1 MADQKIQAASPA
13 TFRILF
19 INTDELVLEE
29 LRKHLASLP
38 RVTVQQVAPET
49 DIISFVEKFSQ
60 DLILTP
66 LHLPGKNG
74 METAKKIKHR
84 FPEIKII
91 MLGALDSPEYQQ
103 AAKAHGVDYFFT
115 GDNISGLEIG
125 KLIQSFG
132 YRSDGRKSAPDEFT
146 MGK

>member
-1 MADQKIQAASPA
+1 M

-19 INTDELVLEE
+19 VNRNELVLEE

-38 RVTVQQVAPET
+38 RVAIRRIPPEE
-49 DIISFVEKFSQ
+49 DIIAFVKKFHQ
-60 DLILTP
+60 DLIVTP

-74 METAKKIKHR
+74 METARNIKNR

-91 MLGALDSPEYQQ
+91 MLGTLDCPEYRQ

-115 GDNISGLEIG
+115 EDNITGREIAR
-125 KLIQSFG
+125 LIQSFEHP
-132 YRSDGRKSAPDEFT
+132 SNGRQSVL
-146 MGK
+146 